1 MKDSLA
7 SSEIC
12 EPYAQALMSLAQA
25 NDLVDRVGEDV
36 SYLLSLLAESD
47 DLSAFLSSPL
57 MRPEVK
63 KGVLR
68 QVAGEQVHPYVLS
81 FLMLL
86 VDRGRILFLGGVC
99 RQFQAMLRKLR
110 QTVLAEVVTAVE
122 LTDEQQDAIRTRVKS
137 MVSAN
142 QVDLDITLNPELIG
156 GVIIKVGS
164 QVIDLSITGQLRR
177 IGLRLSSA
185 T

>member
-57 MRPEVK
+57 MRQDVK

-68 QVAGEQVHPYVLS
+68 QVVGEQVHPYVLS

-86 VDRGRILFLGGVC
+86 VDRGRILFLDGVC
-99 RQFQAMLRKLR
+99 RQFQAMLRTLR
-110 QTVLAEVVTAVE
+110 QTVLAEVITAVE